1 MGHSPVA
8 RDGYHELMVRV
19 RIRGDGIAACCC
31 DHLLT
36 KAGFSVKTDRVAR
49 PRLPAIMLSDA
60 AAALIRD
67 VFGRDDLFRELPR
80 ITKRVVAWGV
90 EASPVTLD
98 HSAVV
103 VSEDFLLGSVRSG
116 DGATFDNET
125 TNWEIFTSKPL
136 PSPATEHR
144 FGSRTAR
151 VSKVRLQGEGATCW
165 IESREYGWLFLLPS
179 GDGMGWLL
187 SVGEAELSGSR
198 LIAGQISEVQSFA
211 GEFPAHPRMMTPLCG
226 PGWIACGTAAM
237 AFDPLCGDGTA
248 NAVREAI
255 LASAVIQAVRNGG
268 DRDALFSHYETRLT
282 AGFQKHLSLSTSFY
296 QSGSAGDWWEAEL
309 AALKDGLAWCTERSS
324 GLTDFKYR
332 LNGFELEAVR

>member
-1 MGHSPVA
+1 
-8 RDGYHELMVRV
+8 MVRV

-31 DHLLT
+31 EHFLT
-36 KAGFSVKTDRVAR
+36 KAGFSVKTDRVER

-67 VFGRDDLFRELPR
+67 VFERDDLFRELPR
-80 ITKRVVAWGV
+80 IAKRVVAWGV
-90 EASPVTLD
+90 DASPVALD

-103 VSEDFLLGSVRSG
+103 VSENFLLTTVRSAEP
-116 DGATFDNET
+116 ATFDNET
-125 TNWEIFTSKPL
+125 TDWEIFASKPL
-136 PSPATEHR
+136 PSPAIEHR
-144 FGSRTAR
+144 FGSRVAT
-151 VSKVRLQGEGATCW
+151 VSRVRLSGEDATCW
-165 IESREYGWLFLLPS
+165 IESRENGWLFLVPS

-187 SVGEAELSGSR
+187 AVGEAELSGSR
-198 LIAGQISEVQSFA
+198 LIGGQISEIQSFA

-255 LASAVIQAVRNGG
+255 LASAVIQAVRDGG
-268 DRDALFSHYETRLT
+268 DCDALFRHFETRLI

-296 QSGSAGDWWEAEL
+296 QSGSMGSWWKTEL
-309 AALKDGLAWCTERSS
+309 AALKDGLAWCAKRS
-324 GLTDFKYR
+324 GGITDFKYR